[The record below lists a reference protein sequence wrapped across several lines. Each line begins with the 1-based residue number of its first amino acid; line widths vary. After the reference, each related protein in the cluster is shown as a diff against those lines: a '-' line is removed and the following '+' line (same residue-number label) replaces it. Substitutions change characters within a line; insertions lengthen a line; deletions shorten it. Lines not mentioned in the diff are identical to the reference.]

1 MTLDEL
7 YRTVTGSARDDWNVM
22 ICGGVAGPSYR
33 DRFSQV
39 EIGGRIWLEYDSYG
53 MVAAYRSDLSISLAW
68 GYAVGTVVEPWL
80 RFADPEGRRC
90 LVDLFYMG
98 TLVDR
103 RSYISVDGGRASLP
117 MPEDRGGVPT
127 VARRDSALVRL
138 IDSLGNRESR
148 YEEYF
153 RRAGFQAVDV
163 PSGR

>member
-22 ICGGVAGPSYR
+22 ICGGGAGPSYR

-53 MVAAYRSDLSISLAW
+53 MVAVYRPDLSISLAW
-68 GYAVGTVVEPWL
+68 GFAVGTVTEPWL
-80 RFADPEGRRC
+80 HFADPEGRRC

-117 MPEDRGGVPT
+117 TPEDREGVLT
-127 VARRDSALVRL
+127 VPSRHSALVRL
-138 IDSLGNRESR
+138 IDSLENRESR
-148 YEEYF
+148 YDEYF
-153 RRAGFQAVDV
+153 QRAGFKTIDV
-163 PSGR
+163 P